1 MLLNCPQPH
10 QHIFLPDV
18 LFPFIISSLEQ
29 SWQVY
34 CFIIFYG
41 LGSPFPLQLA
51 ERRIHK
57 PVSSISLLP
66 KNIDQQNC
74 KSGVRRRNKHPQ
86 TGAPVTNITLH
97 VACCVWILVA
107 FIVIF
112 LSFWAMEMNKD
123 NKLSPLCLSLHSKLW
138 CLSTQEITI
147 TPLKSE

>member
-97 VACCVWILVA
+97 VACCKTLCGYWLLLSWFSSPSGPWRWIKTINCLPFA
-107 FIVIF
+107 CPFTANCDA
-112 LSFWAMEMNKD
+112 WALR
-123 NKLSPLCLSLHSKLW
+123 KLL
-138 CLSTQEITI
+138 
-147 TPLKSE
+147 